1 MTNKR
6 SFRCLPLLICLFLV
20 LQYQSAY
27 GSGEDLPPA
36 KFTVP
41 APESAQVQNYLG
53 LKAMEPFTL
62 SQTNAKLVVVEFFSA
77 LCPQCHKNAPVM
89 NKIYKVVQDDGG
101 LADVK
106 FIGIA
111 IATEKPQLE
120 AYVKNFKV
128 PFPMF
133 LDETSA
139 ISASMEGVET
149 PTTMLIATGT
159 GKVLASHVGVITD
172 FDGFLKEL
180 RAIHKKL

>member
-1 MTNKR
+1 MTEG
-6 SFRCLPLLICLFLV
+6 F
-20 LQYQSAY
+20 
-27 GSGEDLPPA
+27 
-36 KFTVP
+36 
-41 APESAQVQNYLG
+41 
-53 LKAMEPFTL
+53 
-62 SQTNAKLVVVEFFSA
+62 
-77 LCPQCHKNAPVM
+77 
-89 NKIYKVVQDDGG
+89 
-101 LADVK
+101 ADVK

-120 AYVKNFKV
+120 AYMKNFKV

-133 LDETSA
+133 LDDTSA

-149 PTTMLIATGT
+149 PTTMLIATGS